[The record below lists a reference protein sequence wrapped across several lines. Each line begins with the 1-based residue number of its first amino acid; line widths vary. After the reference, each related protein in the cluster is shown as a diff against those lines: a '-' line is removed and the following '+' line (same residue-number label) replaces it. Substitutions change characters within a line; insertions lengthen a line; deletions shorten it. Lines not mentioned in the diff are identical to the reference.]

1 MGNLSTVFPSPN
13 PSHKGRGVWYTER
26 MEFALTW
33 NLVLV
38 SILTML
44 FAYAFLLGQDKT
56 IKLIISIYI
65 AIMTADGAAAL
76 LKWMIETSPGLGKLL
91 GEGQTDVFIAIRVV
105 LLLASIVIFVIKGGF
120 HIKLDYHDHWMAR
133 MGIHMAFAAL
143 SSTLLVATGLI
154 YLAGHS
160 FVEGMIFAK
169 DIKIYEESFLAQ
181 IMIDYYQFW
190 FSLPAVAFLVASFF
204 FEPKKS

>member
-1 MGNLSTVFPSPN
+1 
-13 PSHKGRGVWYTER
+13 

-65 AIMTADGAAAL
+65 AIMTADGAAAVF
-76 LKWMIETSPGLGKLL
+76 KWMIETSPGLGKLL
-91 GEGQTDVFIAIRVV
+91 GEGQTDMFIAMRVV
-105 LLLASIVIFVIKGGF
+105 LLLAAIVIFVIKGGF
-120 HIKLDYHDHWMAR
+120 HIKLDYHDHWAAR
-133 MGIHMAFAAL
+133 MIIHTGFAAL
-143 SSTLLVATGLI
+143 SATLLVATGLI
-154 YLAGHS
+154 YLSGHS

-169 DIKIYEESFLAQ
+169 DIKIYEESMLAQ

-190 FSLPAVAFLVASFF
+190 FSMPAVAFLIASFF
-204 FEPKKS
+204 FEPEK

>member
-1 MGNLSTVFPSPN
+1 M
-13 PSHKGRGVWYTER
+13 
-26 MEFALTW
+26 
-33 NLVLV
+33 

-65 AIMTADGAAAL
+65 AIMTADGVAAL
-76 LKWMIETSPGLGKLL
+76 LKWMIDTSPGLGKLL
-91 GEGQTDVFIAIRVV
+91 GAGQTDVFIAIRII
-105 LLLASIVIFVIKGGF
+105 LLLGAIVIFVIKGGF
-120 HIKLDYHDHWMAR
+120 QIKLDYHDHWAAR

-143 SSTLLVATGLI
+143 SATLLVATGLI
-154 YLAGHS
+154 YLSGHS

-169 DIKIYEESFLAQ
+169 DIQIYEQSLIAQ

-190 FSLPAVAFLVASFF
+190 FSMPAVSFLVASFF
-204 FEPKKS
+204 FEPKK